1 MSARTLDVSRLGLA
15 VERCYD
21 AVILPDLW
29 PSVFQEFAE
38 AVNATGMI
46 SFQFGADTQKNL
58 LLCSPSLDESTD
70 AYVKEGWFLRNPRIV
85 RASRVA
91 SPDRLVS
98 DRDLA
103 LVRDSL
109 DDADRAWRHDF
120 LQRQGLGWFAGT
132 DFFYNGGMNRVG
144 ISVERSVKVEPF
156 QEAELAII
164 YLALAQI
171 RRALALAPALDDA
184 AANGLLNGLESSG
197 HAAGLLDRSGRI
209 ILLNARAERLIGKT
223 IRLRDGYLTVDGA
236 VARQRLQR
244 FIASLVR
251 QGSRCDDDPDYV
263 VMLPSPNG
271 RPLIMR
277 GAPIAPIGT
286 ELFKRAKAFITFA
299 EAGQRVGCNDGI
311 LRDAFGL
318 TPAEAKTA
326 LAIAKGRDCEEIATL
341 HNVSIATV
349 RTHLK
354 AIFAKT
360 GTRRQAAL
368 AVLIAGLNPI

>member
-1 MSARTLDVSRLGLA
+1 MSARNLDTSRLALA
-15 VERCYD
+15 VERSYD
-21 AVILPDLW
+21 AVILPNLW

-58 LLCSPSLDESTD
+58 LLCSPSLEESVD

-85 RASRVA
+85 RAARVV

-98 DRDLA
+98 DQDLA

-120 LQRQGLGWFAGT
+120 LQRYGLGWFAGT
-132 DFFYNGGMNRVG
+132 DFFYNGGMDRVG

-156 QEAELAII
+156 QTAELAII
-164 YLALAQI
+164 YRALAQV

-197 HAAGLLDRSGRI
+197 HAAGLLDRCGRV
-209 ILLNARAERLIGKT
+209 ILLNARAERLLGTT
-223 IRLRDGYLTVDGA
+223 IRLRNGYLTVDGA
-236 VARQRLQR
+236 LARDRLQR

-251 QGSRCDDDPDYV
+251 LGSRCDDDPAYV
-263 VMLPSPNG
+263 VTLPSLGG
-271 RPLIMR
+271 RQVIMR
-277 GAPIAPIGT
+277 GAPIAPIGA

-299 EAGQRVGCNDGI
+299 EVGQPLGCHDGI
-311 LRDAFGL
+311 LREAFGL
-318 TPAEAKTA
+318 TPAETKVA
-326 LAIAKGRDCEEIATL
+326 LAIARGQDCDEIATM

-360 GTRRQAAL
+360 GTPRQTAL
-368 AVLIAGLNPI
+368 AVLIADFGSI